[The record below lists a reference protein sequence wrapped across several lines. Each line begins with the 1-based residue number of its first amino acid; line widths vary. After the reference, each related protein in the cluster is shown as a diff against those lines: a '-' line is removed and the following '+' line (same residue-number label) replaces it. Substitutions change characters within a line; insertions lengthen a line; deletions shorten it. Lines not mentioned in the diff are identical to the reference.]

1 MVRNQGDPSGFF
13 DDGNRAAMTRFPH
26 SERRSPA
33 YTIFMIALAKHVPR
47 DDDPQEDHCVHLHG
61 ATWADY
67 ERLLEL
73 RGERAVPR
81 ITFFEGT
88 IEIMSP
94 SHLHEA
100 IKSWLGRLVEA
111 WCFERGVEFSTFGSW
126 TLQRRKRESGLE
138 PDECYVF
145 GELANPVRPDLA
157 IEVVWT
163 SGGIRKLDVYR
174 HLGVAEVWFWRKGRI
189 SVHCLRDGH
198 YEEVPS
204 SEALPGIDLEQLVSF
219 LDHPTTSQ
227 AVRDYRAALQ
237 ADP

>member
-1 MVRNQGDPSGFF
+1 
-13 DDGNRAAMTRFPH
+13 
-26 SERRSPA
+26 
-33 YTIFMIALAKHVPR
+33 MIALAEYLPR
-47 DDDPQEDHCVHLHG
+47 DDSPQEDHFVHLRG

-94 SHLHEA
+94 SHPHEA
-100 IKSWLGRLVEA
+100 LKSWIGRLVEA

-126 TLQRRKRESGLE
+126 TLKRKKRESGLE

-145 GELANPVRPDLA
+145 GVVAHPRRPDLA

-174 HLGVAEVWFWRKGRI
+174 NLAVPEVWFWRKGRI
-189 SVHCLRDGH
+189 SVYRLRGAE

-204 SEALPGIDLEQLVSF
+204 SEALPGIDLEQLVTF
-219 LDHPTTSQ
+219 LDRPTTSQ
-227 AVRDYRAALQ
+227 AVRDYRSALRE
-237 ADP
+237 ALCR